1 MAYFKPDWKWTKKDG
16 KKKERRPVVCY
27 GTLYFVT
34 TTVAFIGTDFEANFW
49 DNIHIGPILGQFWA
63 YFGSNLG

>member
-16 KKKERRPVVCY
+16 KKKERRPVVCC

-34 TTVAFIGTDFEANFW
+34 TTVAFIGL
-49 DNIHIGPILGQFWA
+49 ILKPI
-63 YFGSNLG
+63 FGTIYI